1 MTKKRTHTIHDE
13 DTGEDIPLRDAD
25 VDYQVKVFRAHRRK
39 SVTGSPTECIV
50 ARGAVCSS
58 DVYKAFIGSGDEVV
72 LIFHGK
78 GRLGKHALRYIAR
91 TNLKRVRDSFDQ
103 KGAPATQWVT
113 LGAPTPSTSLEAK
126 EARTIKEAAEKKA
139 REEATAADDGEGFTH
154 VEFEARKGGGEKKKR
169 RSRAER
175 LGVQRRPRAT
185 VSRGGG
191 WSVPSEEGEAAG
203 AE

>member
-1 MTKKRTHTIHDE
+1 MTKKRAHFIHDE

-25 VDYQVKVFRAHRRK
+25 VDYQVKVYRAHRSK
-39 SVTGSPTECIV
+39 SVPGSPTECIV

-58 DVYKAFIGSGDEVV
+58 DVYKAIIGSGDEVV

-78 GRLGKHALRYIAR
+78 GRLGKHALRYMAR
-91 TNLKRVRDSFDQ
+91 TNLKRVRDTFDR
-103 KGAPATQWVT
+103 KGAPTTQWVT

-126 EARTIKEAAEKKA
+126 EARSAKEAAEKKA
-139 REEATAADDGEGFTH
+139 REVAAADSEEGFTH
-154 VEFEARKGGGEKKKR
+154 VEFDARKGGGEKKKR

-185 VSRGGG
+185 ISRGGG
-191 WSVPSEEGEAAG
+191 WSVPEEMDAA
-203 AE
+203 ADV